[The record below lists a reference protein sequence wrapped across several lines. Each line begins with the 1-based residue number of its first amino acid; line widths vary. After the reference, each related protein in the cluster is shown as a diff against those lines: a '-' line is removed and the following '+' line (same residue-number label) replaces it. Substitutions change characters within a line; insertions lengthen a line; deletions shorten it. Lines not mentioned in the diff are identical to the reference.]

1 MPRSPDDHRI
11 DFIALGAERLQS
23 TMVVTDQI
31 GGKSLQMTT
40 TMDHL
45 PVLAYAPPCNR
56 WTFDTRGPPSL
67 RWNKQATRWAL
78 ADETIQR
85 SFLRTIDEAFSA
97 RADLFVLPPTLSLHH
112 WYGEVA
118 AMIRSTAT
126 KHFGQHTEMTRAGWM
141 TADARTATER
151 RQHVLKQHNNNN
163 PSGVTQGPLVRHQ
176 HDAARRQAKN
186 HYHTLQRPFKAT
198 GGEDLRTSQAHAHRC
213 LGAPTVSERTKKRT

>member
-1 MPRSPDDHRI
+1 MALKLLLRMGKRLVLFCEQGGLVLANTWKGAAPTCHTPRSPDDHRI
-11 DFIALGAERLQS
+11 DFVALGAERLRS

-31 GGKSLQMTT
+31 GGKSLQLTT

-67 RWNKQATRWAL
+67 RWNKQAFRWAL

-112 WYGEVA
+112 WYEEVA

-126 KHFGQHTEMTRAGWM
+126 KHFGH
-141 TADARTATER
+141 
-151 RQHVLKQHNNNN
+151 
-163 PSGVTQGPLVRHQ
+163 
-176 HDAARRQAKN
+176 
-186 HYHTLQRPFKAT
+186 
-198 GGEDLRTSQAHAHRC
+198 
-213 LGAPTVSERTKKRT
+213 